1 MDGFRLLIEA
11 AKKKKKGIDTTK
23 ASHPR
28 IGFPGY
34 AYSSVPGD
42 RNQTAMFKPS
52 LGPGPAMPSPT
63 HIDQQGDDG
72 DGHSGV
78 IVMGNGGGGAGGGS
92 VAPVTALTG
101 GAGDGGGAA
110 AAGESVEARQID
122 AIIESFHQANPSSD
136 VMDEIQKVFNGIK
149 EGNGYLYHS
158 CDGVSALTPNGEVP
172 PTSEAQVS
180 ALAASCEAALN
191 AFKEY
196 TGFDY
201 LSWRNQ

>member
-1 MDGFRLLIEA
+1 MDGFRLLLEA

-63 HIDQQGDDG
+63 HIDQQGD
-72 DGHSGV
+72 GHSGV
-78 IVMGNGGGGAGGGS
+78 IVMGNGGSGAGGGS

-101 GAGDGGGAA
+101 C
-110 AAGESVEARQID
+110 VEASQID

-158 CDGVSALTPNGEVP
+158 CDGVSALAPNGEIP
-172 PTSEAQVS
+172 PTSDAQVS